1 MYIYIYYGYIYIYI
15 LWIYI
20 YIANTRNPESP
31 LLKVPEMWTA
41 KLGPAWGIF
50 FPSWG
55 NTAGPELFGINLST
69 QIGDDPLGGKTWK
82 NHHTLVG
89 CQGPSQ
95 HHQEGHRVCLEMGD

>member
-1 MYIYIYYGYIYIYI
+1 MVIYIT
-15 LWIYI
+15 
-20 YIANTRNPESP
+20 NTSNPESQ

-41 KLGPAWGIF
+41 KSGPAWGIF

-55 NTAGPELFGINLST
+55 NTAGPELFGINVSA

-95 HHQEGHRVCLEMGD
+95 HHQEGHLVCLEMGD